1 MLAAYPTGTLYNYLC
16 ARELEVAAIHPIPT
30 EVRGVLAA
38 VYLNQL
44 SFRPC
49 PVIINTTLELLDIFF
64 LILINP
70 ANVAA
75 PDNSE

>member
-38 VYLNQL
+38 VYLKAENEMPL
-44 SFRPC
+44 AF
-49 PVIINTTLELLDIFF
+49 LFEFF
-64 LILINP
+64 PFQNSKIKKLILLGF
-70 ANVAA
+70 
-75 PDNSE
+75 S